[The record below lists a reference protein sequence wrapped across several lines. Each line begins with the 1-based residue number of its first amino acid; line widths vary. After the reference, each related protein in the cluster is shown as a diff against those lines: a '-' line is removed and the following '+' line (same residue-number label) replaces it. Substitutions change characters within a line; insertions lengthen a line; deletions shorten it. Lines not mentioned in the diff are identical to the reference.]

1 MLDGVFTYR
10 LYAVFT
16 YWLITTHWT
25 KLRLLAEENKQG
37 KQELKN
43 EQNYAYETINQFH
56 NH

>member
-1 MLDGVFTYR
+1 VFTYR

-16 YWLITTHWT
+16 YLLITTQWT
-25 KLRLLAEENKQG
+25 KLRLFAEENKQG
-37 KQELKN
+37 KQEIKS